1 MKKISRR
8 SMIMGGLAAVVLAS
22 SPLQVSAKSVGKT
35 TNNRSYTEG
44 SKYLK
49 KQLKEAEEFTVNTEQ
64 IKKDRIYIEKECSVI
79 SNKLANSKQ
88 RYLLDYLPT
97 IKSTLIRY
105 SERDATFPDR
115 GAIPQEY
122 KDPSLYMAIIAYQLG
137 RDPKTELVKKG
148 KNKGKKIE
156 SNAYLYDPMKLSRD
170 GMWTLRK
177 HRLKSVNKLN
187 SITYIQGKNFL
198 NLREYTKVHIKTHR
212 KYPSGMPY
220 IIKKKPVDGKIDY
233 SDKYFQKIGAIDEG
247 IKWVIEESAKKIKQV
262 KGRKV
267 KYTFKEGDYFYKLR
281 HNKNIYK
288 MLGEDKKFK
297 SIRDEDVIPGK
308 TVVLVQRRYKVTY
321 EPSVRKTLEKMHHQ
335 DGDKFVDGVLKLQ
348 AQLKSKK

>member
-1 MKKISRR
+1 
-8 SMIMGGLAAVVLAS
+8 MIMGGLAAVVLAS

-148 KNKGKKIE
+148 KDKGKKIE

-170 GMWTLRK
+170 GMWTLK
-177 HRLKSVNKLN
+177 KSRLKSVNKWN
-187 SITYIQGKNFL
+187 SIEYIQGKNK
-198 NLREYTKVHIKTHR
+198 LRLRKFCELVVKYRKTS
-212 KYPSGMPY
+212 KKANYIPF
-220 IIKKKPVDGKIDY
+220 IIKKKPVEGKIDY
-233 SDKYFQKIGAIDEG
+233 SDKHFQRIGAIDEG

-281 HNKNIYK
+281 HNKNIAG
-288 MLGEDKKFK
+288 MLRDDKRVK

-308 TVVLVQRRYKVTY
+308 TVVLSQRRYKVTY

-335 DGDKFVDGVLKLQ
+335 DGDKFVDGVLKIQ